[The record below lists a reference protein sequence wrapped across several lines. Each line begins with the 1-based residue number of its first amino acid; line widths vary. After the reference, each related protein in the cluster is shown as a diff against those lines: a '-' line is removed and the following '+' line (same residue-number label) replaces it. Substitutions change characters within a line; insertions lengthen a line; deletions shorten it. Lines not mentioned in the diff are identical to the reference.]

1 MESKRLQG
9 PIVLACDKRYAMPL
23 ATTLRSIVDADRSG
37 DPLEFHVLAD
47 GLSERTRRRVLD
59 SLPRGSASIRWIEVD
74 LEMFQEFSTIS
85 YISKITYARFLIPR
99 IFPDTVSRVLYLDCD
114 LLVLDDLRALWAT
127 DLEGNVLGAAL
138 DGLDTQLKNQT
149 VRVPVPR
156 VRDYFNA
163 GVLLIDLDQWRRA
176 QIVETALDYLKRCPG
191 SPYSDQDALNVACDG
206 RWKKLDSRWNYLAYN
221 ENLTVTELAGE
232 HKPSIVHFTTW
243 NKPWRPGVPNANAA
257 LYDSFRGRT
266 RFPRNSMDRMEA
278 TLRIGWSH
286 IKALRKAMRGKAT
299 RSGDLLDRQ
308 VDQSGFK

>member
-1 MESKRLQG
+1 MESKQTRG

-23 ATTLRSIVDADRSG
+23 ATTLRSIVETDRSG
-37 DPLEFHVLAD
+37 EPLEFHVLAD
-47 GLSERTRRRVLD
+47 GLSERIRRRILD
-59 SLPRGSASIRWIEVD
+59 SLPHGSASIRWIEVD
-74 LEMFQEFSTIS
+74 LGMFQEFSTIS

-99 IFPDTVSRVLYLDCD
+99 IFPDTVSKVLYLDCD
-114 LLVLDDLRALWAT
+114 LLALDDLQALWAT
-127 DLEGNVLGAAL
+127 DLEGNVLGAVL
-138 DGLDTQLKNQT
+138 DRLDSQIKNQT
-149 VRVPVPR
+149 VRLPVPR

-163 GVLLIDLDQWRRA
+163 GVLLIDLHQWRKA

-206 RWKKLDSRWNYLAYN
+206 FWKKLDSRWNYLAYN
-221 ENLTVTELAGE
+221 EKLDVSELAGE

-257 LYDSFRGRT
+257 LYDSFRSRT

-286 IKALRKAMRGKAT
+286 IKGFQKARQDKSA
-299 RSGDLLDRQ
+299 RSDAMVDRQ
-308 VDQSGFK
+308 ADQSSFK

>member
-1 MESKRLQG
+1 MESKQLRG
-9 PIVLACDKRYAMPL
+9 PIVFACDKRYAMPL

-37 DPLEFHVLAD
+37 EPLEFHVLAD
-47 GLSERTRRRVLD
+47 GFSEHTRRRVLN
-59 SLPRGSASIRWIEVD
+59 SLPRNSASIRWIEVD

-99 IFPDTVSRVLYLDCD
+99 IFPDTVSKVLYLDCD

-149 VRVPVPR
+149 VRLPVPR

-176 QIVETALDYLKRCPG
+176 QIVETALDYLKRCPR

-221 ENLTVTELAGE
+221 ENLAVSELAGE
-232 HKPSIVHFTTW
+232 YKPSIVHFTTW
-243 NKPWRPGVPNANAA
+243 NKPWRPGVRNANTA
-257 LYDSFRGRT
+257 LYDSFRSRT

-278 TLRIGWSH
+278 TLRIGWFH
-286 IKALRKAMRGKAT
+286 MKALRKAMRGKAT
-299 RSGDLLDRQ
+299 RSGDTLDGQ
-308 VDQSGFK
+308 VDQSCFK